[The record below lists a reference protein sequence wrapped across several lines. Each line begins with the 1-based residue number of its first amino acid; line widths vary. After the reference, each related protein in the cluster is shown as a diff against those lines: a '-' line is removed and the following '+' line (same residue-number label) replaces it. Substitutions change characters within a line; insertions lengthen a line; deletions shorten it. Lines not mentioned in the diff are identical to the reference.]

1 MLTFRSVRIGAV
13 GPIDLTVEAGQC
25 VGITG
30 PSGIG
35 KTRLLR
41 AAADMEPFEGTVQ
54 LGETSSAAL
63 SGPAWRRRVG
73 LLPAESAWWHDR
85 VRDHFPTTDGLPL
98 DRLGIDPKAVDWAVS
113 RLSSGERQRLAILR
127 LLANKPRA
135 LLLDEPTASLDAD
148 NIHRAEALIADYREN
163 ERVPVVWVGH
173 DPVQLRRVASRSYLM
188 GPDGLFPL

>member
-1 MLTFRSVRIGAV
+1 MLTLRSVRIGAV

-41 AAADMEPFEGTVQ
+41 AAADMEPFDGTVQ
-54 LGETSSAAL
+54 LDETDSAAL
-63 SGPAWRRRVG
+63 PGPAWRCRVG
-73 LLPAESAWWHDR
+73 LLPAESAWWRDR
-85 VRDHFPTTDGLPL
+85 VGDHFPASDGLPL
-98 DRLGIDPKAVDWAVS
+98 DRLGIDPKAMDWPVN

-127 LLANKPRA
+127 LLANRPKA

-148 NIHRAEALIADYREN
+148 NIHRAEALIADYRER

-173 DPVQLRRVASRSYLM
+173 DPAQLRRVASRSYRL
-188 GPDGLFPL
+188 GPEGLSPL